1 MLIFHQ
7 INSNFFTRL
16 NKLIMELNED
26 YFEYD
31 TSISYNFG
39 FNESEIIWPTDEK
52 SPFQL
57 FSAVFNILIFC
68 ISLPGNSF
76 LMWILWKEKAWK
88 TTTDILLL
96 QLTVSNLCFT
106 LTLPFIVCN
115 YLDYWVFGEWV
126 CGVIQCFFIL
136 GSRSSLVILTA
147 MSLHY
152 YVSIVQVSCL
162 CAQASRNMCVLMAS
176 IAIWLVCAAAS
187 IIQSV
192 KSQVYNHNICII
204 FIVSPTQQLLRLY
217 MEICLFFLIP
227 FLIVTFCYVH
237 MWIMIRA
244 NRINSHQKLSKLNLG
259 ITVCNFLCWAPYYFI
274 NFVSTFSILYFYE
287 FEVLYYF
294 GYLFCHIYCCLS
306 PLFHIFGAQRCR
318 KYLANPCNT
327 LSRNRDGSND
337 GY

>member
-1 MLIFHQ
+1 MD
-7 INSNFFTRL
+7 
-16 NKLIMELNED
+16 LNED
-26 YFEYD
+26 YFEPYD
-31 TSISYNFG
+31 TSISYDFG

-57 FSAVFNILIFC
+57 FSAVVTILIFC

-76 LMWILWKEKAWK
+76 LLWILWKEKAWK

-106 LTLPFIVCN
+106 LTLPFTVCN
-115 YLDYWVFGEWV
+115 DLDYWVFGEWV
-126 CGVIQCFFIL
+126 CGVMQCFSIL

-152 YVSIVQVSCL
+152 YVSTVQVSCL
-162 CAQASRNMCVLMAS
+162 CAQASRKMCVPMAS

-192 KSQVYNHNICII
+192 KSQVHERNIC
-204 FIVSPTQQLLRLY
+204 FILVSHTQHLLRLY

-227 FLIVTFCYVH
+227 FLTVTFCYVH

-244 NRINSHQKLSKLNLG
+244 NRINSHQKPSKLNLG
-259 ITVCNFLCWAPYYFI
+259 ITVCNFLCWAPYYFM
-274 NFVSTFSILYFYE
+274 NFVSTFSTLYFYE
-287 FEVLYYF
+287 IEVLYF
-294 GYLFCHIYCCLS
+294 ISYLLCHIYCCLS

-327 LSRNRDGSND
+327 LSRNRDGSNN